1 MYAKKKN
8 TNAYIYIY
16 GLNQVTSRLY
26 IYIYIY
32 ICYLIN
38 FFFENNII
46 LKITPLDYIFCIFL
60 THVPKFVSI

>member
-1 MYAKKKN
+1 MPKKIN
-8 TNAYIYIY
+8 TNAYIYIYIY

-32 ICYLIN
+32 MLPNN